1 MNNEDCVLK
10 RNGQKENISF
20 DKILTRVKKL
30 GGSDL
35 SVNYT
40 SLVQKIIDR
49 LYDEIPTTQIDELT
63 AQQCASLITTHGDYG
78 ELASRI
84 LISNHHKNT
93 PKTFHETMSTLYHFK
108 DINDKQYPLISNE
121 LWDIVDNNKDALEN
135 IINYERD
142 YLIDYFGFKTLERAY
157 LMRVNKKIVERP
169 QHMWLRVALG
179 IWGNNF
185 TKVKTTYDA
194 MSQKYFTH
202 ATPTLFN
209 AGTPRSQLSSC
220 YLLAMKDDSISGIY
234 ETLSDCAK
242 ISKWAGGIG
251 LHIHNVRASG
261 SHIRGT
267 NGNSNGIVPMLRVFN
282 NTARYVDQCITPETI
297 IYTTNG
303 PMEIQHCV
311 AGDTKIFTTDGCET
325 INNVLEHSY
334 TGDTLII
341 NSIHSFTPLTITP
354 EHPVYCL
361 KNQSKGLNYSVIK
374 NRIIKQIIKPAWTDA
389 KDLTT
394 DDMLIFTKPKYEKDD
409 MQLTQEDCYMYG
421 LLLGDGSMNNSS
433 TSCYVSLHSTNKR
446 DNLNFIKEYLV
457 KKCVKYFI
465 NTENNTSRIRWN
477 KSLALPF
484 RYATLYNENKEK
496 YIHAKWLNLPI
507 EKIKYIVKGLIDSD
521 GCITNEIVFDTTS
534 IKLVESLRYLL
545 LRMGIPTGGYVRDRI
560 GEKHETRYGD
570 TIENKKISYCLR
582 IPKTKDIA
590 DLFSIEKGQ
599 FHKFFEHDNL
609 IYTRISD
616 IKQSTYEGTLYDL
629 QLIKTHN
636 YLIHNGVVHN
646 GGGKRNGSFA
656 IYIEPWHGDI
666 MAFLDMKKNHGDEE
680 QRARDLFYALW
691 IPDEFM
697 RRVKN
702 DEMWTLM
709 CPDQCKGLSDTYGED
724 FDILYKHYEKEGK
737 GLRQVKAREVW
748 FKILDSQMETG
759 TPYMLYKDACNKKS
773 NQQNLGTIKSSNL
786 CVAPETLILTD
797 KGHIEIQTLINK
809 TVNVWN
815 GKEFSETTIKQ
826 TSDNSE
832 LITIEFSDG
841 SQLTCTKYHKFYIQT
856 KYPTSNM
863 KQDII
868 NSKNV
873 SMVEAQN
880 LKPNMKLI
888 KCEYPIIDNKKE
900 LKYAYT
906 NGIFSADG
914 TYTNITS
921 NEERKC
927 NFKSLEGKSY
937 CKRHIDYQRNNE
949 ISEYCCGIS
958 YMKKPHISLYGEK
971 IKLLEYLDY
980 RSIGEE
986 INNKL
991 NCTLPVDLKDK
1002 FFVPSNYSLKSKLD
1016 WFAGYCDG
1024 DGSIAKNDTNQAMQI
1039 SCIHKEFLLKI
1050 KLMLQ
1055 TCGISSKV
1063 TLNMNERS
1071 SYLPNGKGGM
1081 DYYESKKLW
1090 RLLIG
1095 SNDLQKLV
1103 QLGFSPKRLIINV
1116 RKPQRNAVQFVKI
1129 THIEDNGRQDK
1140 TFCFTEKKRNAGIF
1154 NGIITSQCT
1163 EIVEYSNAD
1172 QTAVCNLASIGLPK
1186 FIKKKETGWNS
1197 VKLYTKSDCIY
1208 CKMAKKMLDKNDIK
1222 YKVLEVTSG
1231 EMDSFKHLFK
1241 CTYEVEVKT
1250 FPQIIVDEK
1259 YLGPYTELVKVL
1271 RAEFDYDKLHEITK
1285 IITDNLNKVIDVNF
1299 YPTEKT
1305 RRSNMLHRP
1314 IGIGVQGFADA
1325 LALMDIPFHSDMAK
1339 EVNTKIFETIYHAAL
1354 ERSNEIAQERLLDIN
1369 YIHSKMENFNGK
1381 TDIHSHEILSTPDVL
1396 AASNTTML
1404 TVDNKVIELIKTTEL
1419 KKAELMQ
1426 CEKHPNLAGSY
1437 SSFSDSPAASGILQ
1451 FDMWDVNPGNRYDWQ
1466 SLKNNI
1472 IKFGLRNSLLV
1483 APMPTASTSQIL
1495 GNNECF
1501 EPFTSNIYVRRTIA
1515 GEFVIVNK
1523 HLMSE
1528 LIALD
1533 KWNDEIKN
1541 SIIANGGS
1549 VQQLDLPK
1557 TIKEKYKIVWEIP
1570 MKHVLEM
1577 AKDRGAYIC
1586 QSQSTNLWMKDPDYK
1601 KLTAMHMFA
1610 WSCGLKTGIY
1620 YLRTKAKAAPQQF
1633 TIEPTNTET
1642 NLDEEE
1648 CLMCGA

>member
-108 DINDKQYPLISNE
+108 DINDKQYPLISDE

-282 NTARYVDQCITPETI
+282 NTARYVDQ
-297 IYTTNG
+297 
-303 PMEIQHCV
+303 
-311 AGDTKIFTTDGCET
+311 
-325 INNVLEHSY
+325 
-334 TGDTLII
+334 
-341 NSIHSFTPLTITP
+341 
-354 EHPVYCL
+354 
-361 KNQSKGLNYSVIK
+361 
-374 NRIIKQIIKPAWTDA
+374 
-389 KDLTT
+389 
-394 DDMLIFTKPKYEKDD
+394 
-409 MQLTQEDCYMYG
+409 
-421 LLLGDGSMNNSS
+421 
-433 TSCYVSLHSTNKR
+433 
-446 DNLNFIKEYLV
+446 
-457 KKCVKYFI
+457 
-465 NTENNTSRIRWN
+465 
-477 KSLALPF
+477 
-484 RYATLYNENKEK
+484 
-496 YIHAKWLNLPI
+496 
-507 EKIKYIVKGLIDSD
+507 
-521 GCITNEIVFDTTS
+521 
-534 IKLVESLRYLL
+534 
-545 LRMGIPTGGYVRDRI
+545 
-560 GEKHETRYGD
+560 
-570 TIENKKISYCLR
+570 
-582 IPKTKDIA
+582 
-590 DLFSIEKGQ
+590 
-599 FHKFFEHDNL
+599 
-609 IYTRISD
+609 
-616 IKQSTYEGTLYDL
+616 
-629 QLIKTHN
+629 
-636 YLIHNGVVHN
+636 

-773 NQQNLGTIKSSNL
+773 NQKNLGTIKSSNL
-786 CVAPETLILTD
+786 
-797 KGHIEIQTLINK
+797 
-809 TVNVWN
+809 
-815 GKEFSETTIKQ
+815 
-826 TSDNSE
+826 
-832 LITIEFSDG
+832 
-841 SQLTCTKYHKFYIQT
+841 
-856 KYPTSNM
+856 
-863 KQDII
+863 
-868 NSKNV
+868 
-873 SMVEAQN
+873 
-880 LKPNMKLI
+880 
-888 KCEYPIIDNKKE
+888 
-900 LKYAYT
+900 
-906 NGIFSADG
+906 
-914 TYTNITS
+914 
-921 NEERKC
+921 
-927 NFKSLEGKSY
+927 
-937 CKRHIDYQRNNE
+937 
-949 ISEYCCGIS
+949 
-958 YMKKPHISLYGEK
+958 
-971 IKLLEYLDY
+971 
-980 RSIGEE
+980 
-986 INNKL
+986 
-991 NCTLPVDLKDK
+991 
-1002 FFVPSNYSLKSKLD
+1002 
-1016 WFAGYCDG
+1016 
-1024 DGSIAKNDTNQAMQI
+1024 
-1039 SCIHKEFLLKI
+1039 
-1050 KLMLQ
+1050 
-1055 TCGISSKV
+1055 
-1063 TLNMNERS
+1063 
-1071 SYLPNGKGGM
+1071 
-1081 DYYESKKLW
+1081 
-1090 RLLIG
+1090 
-1095 SNDLQKLV
+1095 
-1103 QLGFSPKRLIINV
+1103 
-1116 RKPQRNAVQFVKI
+1116 
-1129 THIEDNGRQDK
+1129 
-1140 TFCFTEKKRNAGIF
+1140 
-1154 NGIITSQCT
+1154 CT

-1197 VKLYTKSDCIY
+1197 VKLYTKPNCIF
-1208 CKMAKKMLDKNDIK
+1208 CKMSKNMLDANNIN
-1222 YKVLEVTSG
+1222 YEILEVNQE

-1250 FPQIIVDEK
+1250 FPQIIVDKK

-1271 RAEFDYDKLHEITK
+1271 RAEFDYEKLHEITK
-1285 IITDNLNKVIDVNF
+1285 IITDNLNRVIDVNF

-1354 ERSNEIAQERLLDIN
+1354 ERSNEIAQERASDIKYVHSIMDNFDGENDIN
-1369 YIHSKMENFNGK
+1369 SHKIIS
-1381 TDIHSHEILSTPDVL
+1381 TSDIL
-1396 AASNTTML
+1396 ATTNTTMV
-1404 TVDNKVIELIKTTEL
+1404 TVDYVVVKLTKTTEL
-1419 KKAELMQ
+1419 KRAELIQ
-1426 CEKHPNLAGSY
+1426 CHDHPNLAGAY
-1437 SSFSDSPAASGILQ
+1437 SSFSDSPASMGTLQ
-1451 FDMWDVNPGNRYDWQ
+1451 FDMWNVKPSDRYDWDL
-1466 SLKNNI
+1466 LKQNI
-1472 IKFGLRNSLLV
+1472 IQHGLRNSLLV

-1523 HLMSE
+1523 HLMNE

-1533 KWNDEIKN
+1533 KWNDDIKN

-1549 VQQLDLPK
+1549 IQQLDLPK
-1557 TIKEKYKIVWEIP
+1557 IIKEKYKIVWEIP

-1610 WSCGLKTGIY
+1610 WKCGLKTGIY
-1620 YLRTKAKAAPQQF
+1620 YLRTKAKASPQQF
-1633 TIEPTNTET
+1633 TIEPTNTKID
-1642 NLDEEE
+1642 LDDEE